1 MVLFQKAFPDNYSI
15 VKTKKKK
22 SMKKLLIPSA
32 IILAGVILVLFNF
45 FKGEREGDL
54 EIKIQKATLIMPAA
68 HKVYA
73 NPDAL
78 DGQYYLFKAKITNR
92 GQGSLEDII
101 VKYQVPG
108 FIEWTELAT
117 VGKMI
122 PGQSVVVTCYPVFDE
137 KITEKTTESMERV
150 NVQVAWAGASPRD
163 LIEETFTFKML
174 NRNDYAY
181 TNIPANEI
189 LGWADMFDNAVLL
202 PCYVT
207 PNDPIIKYYTQ
218 IVQEK
223 VLKGED
229 AGITKKPEEG
239 VRFLLGIYEA
249 TRMAHM
255 VYSVTKGIPQSLDDL
270 QTIIQH
276 LRLPREII
284 TGNAGICIELSIM
297 YASVLSSAGIDPVIF
312 LVPGHAYPGFR
323 MGGQYFAIEAT
334 GILGEGLGKIH
345 TAKEAFEDGM
355 KQLEEFFKA
364 VQIGDPRFI
373 LVDIHELNNRG
384 AVSMNLGDNEF
395 LRKKVDEIAENFSVR
410 PGRSRTAGQDVR
422 YQQTNLARFPGP
434 LSFIIPSGWQTYNYP
449 APNFPLLIAQV
460 ASPDQIASVS
470 VYDIPA
476 NSPQNAM
483 QQLVQYFSQMGLNL
497 EYTISGNIVQGTSS
511 NYAAVFQWKGKIA
524 PGSAGYRLVAIGADQ
539 RFYNQYAGVINS
551 IYNSIN

>member
-1 MVLFQKAFPDNYSI
+1 
-15 VKTKKKK
+15 
-22 SMKKLLIPSA
+22 MKKLLIPIA

-45 FKGEREGDL
+45 LGGEKEGELD
-54 EIKIQKATLIMPAA
+54 IKIQKATLIMPAA

-78 DGQYYLFKAKITNR
+78 DGQYYLFKAKITN
-92 GQGSLEDII
+92 QGKGNLEDIV
-101 VKYQVPG
+101 VKYQIPG
-108 FIEWTELAT
+108 FIEWTELTT

-137 KITEKTTESMERV
+137 KITQKTTESIERV
-150 NVQVAWAGASPRD
+150 NIEVDWAGAGPRD
-163 LIEETFTFKML
+163 IIEENFTFKML

-229 AGITKKPEEG
+229 AGITGKPEEG
-239 VRFLLGIYEA
+239 VRFLVGIYEA

-297 YASVLSSAGIDPVIF
+297 YASVLSSAGIDPIIF
-312 LVPGHAYPGFR
+312 LVPGHAYPGFK
-323 MGGQYFAIEAT
+323 MAGQYFAIEAT

-345 TAKEAFEDGM
+345 TAQEAFEDGM
-355 KQLEEFFKA
+355 KQLEEFIKA
-364 VQIGDPRFI
+364 AQSGDPRYM
-373 LVDIHELNNRG
+373 LVDVHELNNRG
-384 AVSMNLGDNEF
+384 VVSMNLDDNEF
-395 LRKKVDEIAENFSVR
+395 LRKKVDEIAQNFTAR
-410 PGRSRTAGQDVR
+410 PTRTRITSHDATR
-422 YQQTNLARFPGP
+422 QQTQIARFPGP
-434 LSFIIPSGWQTYNYP
+434 LSFIIPSGWQTFNYP
-449 APNFPLLIAQV
+449 SPNFRILIAQV

-476 NSPQNAM
+476 TSAQNAM
-483 QQLVQYFSQMGLNL
+483 QQLVQYFYQMGLNL
-497 EYTISGNIVQGTSS
+497 EYTISGNNVQGTSS

-524 PGSAGYRLVAIGADQ
+524 PGSGGYRLVAIGADQ